1 MYSYEPLW
9 KTLRDKGLPQKH
21 LYEEVGLHRGTVTKM
36 SKGGPV
42 SIVVIDR
49 ICERMGLDI
58 TSVVCCGAENK
69 EGEA

>member
-9 KTLRDKGLPQKH
+9 RTLKEKELLQKH
-21 LYEEVGLHRGTVTKM
+21 LYEEVGLCRGTVTKM

-49 ICERMGLDI
+49 ICERLGVDI
-58 TSVVCCGAENK
+58 TSVVCCGGENK
-69 EGEA
+69 KGED